1 MDAVA
6 PAASLT
12 APAANAVL
20 TGLVNLTATA
30 TDNYRMSKVDFF
42 VGTAVVGSVTASPYA
57 KSWNSALVAD
67 GAHVLKARATDAA
80 GNQTLSAGVSVT
92 VDNAPNT
99 TILSKPANPTNLTSA
114 SFTFNSN
121 QTGST
126 FECNLDG
133 AGYAACTSP
142 RVFTG
147 LASGAHTFLVKATD
161 TTAHTD
167 ATPASLTWTI
177 EQTAPT
183 VSLTAPADNA
193 AVTGS
198 FTLSATAADSFK
210 MGRVEVLINGSV
222 VGSDSTAT
230 AGSYSYLWNS
240 TSRGDGPVTLQARA
254 VDAAGNK
261 TTSASRTLNMDNAPN
276 TTITS
281 GPTGTVTATSA
292 TFSFTATQAGSTF
305 ECSLDAGAYA
315 ACISPVSY
323 TGLAV
328 GAHTFKVRATD
339 ATGHVDSTPALRTWK
354 IQ

>member
-1 MDAVA
+1 M
-6 PAASLT
+6 
-12 APAANAVL
+12 
-20 TGLVNLTATA
+20 
-30 TDNYRMSKVDFF
+30 
-42 VGTAVVGSVTASPYA
+42 
-57 KSWNSALVAD
+57 
-67 GAHVLKARATDAA
+67 
-80 GNQTLSAGVSVT
+80 
-92 VDNAPNT
+92 
-99 TILSKPANPTNLTSA
+99 
-114 SFTFNSN
+114 
-121 QTGST
+121 
-126 FECNLDG
+126 
-133 AGYAACTSP
+133 
-142 RVFTG
+142 
-147 LASGAHTFLVKATD
+147 GAHTFLVKATD

-198 FTLSATAADSFK
+198 FTLSASAADSFK
-210 MGRVEVLINGSV
+210 MGRVEFLINGSV

-328 GAHTFKVRATD
+328 GAPTFTVRATD